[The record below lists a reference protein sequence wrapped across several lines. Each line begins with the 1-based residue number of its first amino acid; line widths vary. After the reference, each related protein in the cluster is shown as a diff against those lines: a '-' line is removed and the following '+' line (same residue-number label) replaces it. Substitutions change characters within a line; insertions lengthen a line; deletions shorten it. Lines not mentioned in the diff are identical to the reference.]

1 MESKIKQGRIAILL
15 LAIVCVV
22 SGDNVAKNDTK
33 REDLGRSLLNRQ
45 SRGIAPYMGL
55 ISCAMKYDVSC
66 FVDAAE
72 NYLEVE
78 RTQLLAEADAQAA
91 LQSSGRS
98 NSEDKPS
105 HIANTLS
112 RLISELTS
120 MFQNGIS
127 GFFKQGKD
135 LDDEDEEG
143 EESDEGDSNQLTT
156 ATDGSVGAQ
165 SRATQRHKKHN
176 HEGLI
181 KKIIRVVKMAL
192 YVIILLAAQVSV
204 VVLFNSFVGFKMLL
218 VTMWGVAFLALKVWL
233 LHKKEGTVVVHE
245 DVHHDHHYENDE
257 HHHYDHIPVDD
268 WQRIYLPKSSDREYA
283 QKIAYSKQKQ
293 DGSIWSSWLD

>member
-1 MESKIKQGRIAILL
+1 MELKIKQGNIAILVL
-15 LAIVCVV
+15 TLVCLV
-22 SGDNVAKNDTK
+22 SGDNAAKNDTK
-33 REDLGRSLLNRQ
+33 EGDLGRLLLDRKN
-45 SRGIAPYMGL
+45 RGIAPYMGL
-55 ISCAMKYDVSC
+55 ISCAMKYDVRC

-72 NYLEVE
+72 DYLEVE
-78 RTQLLAEADAQAA
+78 RTELLAEADAQAA
-91 LQSSGRS
+91 LQSTGRS
-98 NSEDKPS
+98 SSEDKPS

-135 LDDEDEEG
+135 LDDEDEES
-143 EESDEGDSNQLTT
+143 EESDEGDSNHLAT
-156 ATDGSVGAQ
+156 ATDDSVGAE

-181 KKIIRVVKMAL
+181 KKIIRVVKMGL
-192 YVIILLAAQVSV
+192 YAVILFAAQVAIV
-204 VVLFNSFVGFKMLL
+204 TLFNSFVGFKMLL

-245 DVHHDHHYENDE
+245 DVHHDHHYENDD
-257 HHHYDHIPVDD
+257 HHHYDHLPVED
-268 WQRIYLPKSSDREYA
+268 WQRIYLPKTSDREYA
-283 QKIAYSKQKQ
+283 QKIAYSNQKQ
-293 DGSIWSSWLD
+293 GGSIWSSWLD

>member
-156 ATDGSVGAQ
+156 ATDGSVGDKRK
-165 SRATQRHKKHN
+165 SREKPA
-176 HEGLI
+176 
-181 KKIIRVVKMAL
+181 KILKSLGDSIKMAL
-192 YVIILLAAQVSV
+192 TGLALREIILILLKLINTAISV
-204 VVLFNSFVGFKMLL
+204 KMLI
-218 VTMWGVAFLALKVWL
+218 VAFGTLLVEKGKLLIEFKKSKQQEDDHKVVY
-233 LHKKEGTVVVHE
+233 HDT
-245 DVHHDHHYENDE
+245 HHDHHY
-257 HHHYDHIPVDD
+257 
-268 WQRIYLPKSSDREYA
+268 
-283 QKIAYSKQKQ
+283 Q
-293 DGSIWSSWLD
+293 DLVHEGAHTNWW

>member
-156 ATDGSVGAQ
+156 ATDGSVGET
-165 SRATQRHKKHN
+165 REITEKKKKKKKKN
-176 HEGLI
+176 LKGLI
-181 KKIIRVVKMAL
+181 RLAKPALVALIIMLKFS
-192 YVIILLAAQVSV
+192 ILLKVLQTAMQFKFLLISLGGFAIQAA
-204 VVLFNSFVGFKMLL
+204 KM
-218 VTMWGVAFLALKVWL
+218 WISLKNQN
-233 LHKKEGTVVVHE
+233 KEHGHHE
-245 DVHHDHHYENDE
+245 EIVYKNPYGAGNDE
-257 HHHYDHIPVDD
+257 FSSPGGSPYGGEYNAARSAQGLVYSM
-268 WQRIYLPKSSDREYA
+268 QRPLR
-283 QKIAYSKQKQ
+283 
-293 DGSIWSSWLD
+293 

>member
-156 ATDGSVGAQ
+156 ATDGSVGD
-165 SRATQRHKKHN
+165 RHGLTDDHEQTRKKDKDRDN
-176 HEGLI
+176 FWGGFGMYMMNLVP
-181 KKIIRVVKMAL
+181 K
-192 YVIILLAAQVSV
+192 LAALKLALIGVL
-204 VVLFNSFVGFKMLL
+204 VVLGIIAGVVATAVQTKLYL
-218 VTMWGVAFLALKVWL
+218 VA
-233 LHKKEGTVVVHE
+233 
-245 DVHHDHHYENDE
+245 
-257 HHHYDHIPVDD
+257 
-268 WQRIYLPKSSDREYA
+268 
-283 QKIAYSKQKQ
+283 IAYVVLQAIKNKIEC
-293 DGSIWSSWLD
+293 DKA